1 MAALEWD
8 KIENRTGENGADHGV
23 IYRLDQTGAYKNA
36 EVWDGLTAVN
46 MAPEGA
52 EAQKMYADNILYG
65 TLRGAET
72 SKGTIEAFRFPESFR
87 ECDGTKLIDAAVE
100 GLYATGQQRQ
110 PFGFSWRTLI
120 LDSNGTEIGYKIHL
134 TYGNTAS
141 PSSQDNSTINE
152 SPEYKS
158 FSWEFESVPVPVP
171 GLRPSARLELD
182 SRKVPAKKME
192 AALDVL
198 YGRKTDPAKLPTPAE
213 LVALMKAAN

>member
-23 IYRLDQTGAYKNA
+23 IYRLDQTGAYNKA

-46 MAPEGA
+46 MSPE
-52 EAQKMYADNILYG
+52 
-65 TLRGAET
+65 GAET

-110 PFGFSWRTLI
+110 PFGFSWRTLV
-120 LDSNGTEIGYKIHL
+120 LDSNGTEIGFKIHL

>member
-8 KIENRTGENGADHGV
+8 KVENRIGENGADHGV
-23 IYRLDQTGAYKNA
+23 IYRLDEHGAYATA

-46 MAPEGA
+46 MSPEGA

-65 TLRGAET
+65 TLRGTET
-72 SKGTIEAFRFPESFR
+72 SKGTIEAYRFPESFR
-87 ECDGTKLIDAAVE
+87 ECDGTKLIDSSVK
-100 GLYATGQQRQ
+100 GLYAKGQARQ

-120 LDSNGTEIGYKIHL
+120 LDSNGTEIGFKIHI

-171 GLRPSARLELD
+171 GMRPSAYLEID
-182 SRKVPAKKME
+182 SRETEKKKLD
-192 AALDVL
+192 ALLDTL

-213 LVALMKAAN
+213 IVTLMKAAV